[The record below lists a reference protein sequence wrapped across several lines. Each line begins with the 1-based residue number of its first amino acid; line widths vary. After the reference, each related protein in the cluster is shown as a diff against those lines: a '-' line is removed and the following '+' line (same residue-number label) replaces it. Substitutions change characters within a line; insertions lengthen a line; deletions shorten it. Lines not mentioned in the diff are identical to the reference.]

1 MDILWNNC
9 DTKITDIISR
19 KDYEEALRYCCL
31 EHTEII
37 VGVGK
42 RFVSEY
48 ATIALGVLGK
58 DKELCT
64 HIRTKYFSEINA

>member
-1 MDILWNNC
+1 MDVLWNDC

-31 EHTEII
+31 EHTEVI
-37 VGVGK
+37 VGVGT

-48 ATIALGVLGK
+48 ATIALGVLGQ
-58 DKELCT
+58 DNELSEN
-64 HIRTKYFSEINA
+64 IRTKYFSEINV